1 MNALD
6 RNRYTEAWRTF
17 GTSIPRPRAILVVSA
32 HCYTNLA
39 AVTAMARPRTI
50 QDFYGFPEELF
61 AVEYPA
67 PGAPAFAEQVAE
79 IAKPTMVGLDT
90 DVWGLDHGT
99 WSVLIHV
106 FPEADVP
113 VVHLSIKCAEAV
125 RRPPRAGRQ
134 AGAAARPR
142 DARHRQWQRDPHPS
156 ARRRGTTGGRVQVG
170 AALRR
175 RRPGSDGHGPRG
187 RGSSAG
193 PHRFRCG
200 GPDTRPL
207 HSPLYIAGLA
217 TAAGRPADVL
227 VDRYAMGSLSMTAYS
242 VGMQADTAPDQT
254 DGAPP
259 LPDLP
264 ADETT
269 V

>member
-17 GTSIPRPRAILVVSA
+17 GASIPRPRAILVVSA
-32 HCYTNLA
+32 HWYTNVT

-50 QDFYGFPEELF
+50 QDFYGFPDELF

-113 VVHLSIKCAEAV
+113 VVQLSINAQKPFDDHLEL
-125 RRPPRAGRQ
+125 
-134 AGAAARPR
+134 GAK
-142 DARHRQWQRDPHPS
+142 
-156 ARRRGTTGGRVQVG
+156 
-170 AALRR
+170 L
-175 RRPGSDGHGPRG
+175 
-187 RGSSAG
+187 
-193 PHRFRCG
+193 
-200 GPDTRPL
+200 
-207 HSPLYIAGLA
+207 
-217 TAAGRPADVL
+217 
-227 VDRYAMGSLSMTAYS
+227 
-242 VGMQADTAPDQT
+242 
-254 DGAPP
+254 APP
-259 LPDLP
+259 GI
-264 ADETT
+264 
-269 V
+269 